1 MANFKIMTL
10 LFFLYI
16 FSLSCVSKD
25 KKSNILTQSIQTSK
39 MDTVE
44 IIGKLKKGEKAYLYF
59 YDHLQDLNMPIE
71 FKDSMKVKIAFKD
84 YLLLKDTEK
93 QMMFPID
100 KSEKVYVVKDKNQTT
115 LLTSDDD
122 NRSKELAF
130 IVPIILK
137 HQDFFVYNQDLAY
150 QDILNEIEKANITH
164 PISEKYFNEI
174 KQLLN
179 AHHLVNISPLNLKS
193 YTAKEIAAIEKQK
206 SIFYD
211 ETYLQNSDFRMA
223 LIGYARY
230 LSRKSLNKPD
240 EFNTE
245 YEVIATNF
253 KGETREFLQ
262 FFHLNHAKNKDQ
274 NFHKYL
280 QAFLN
285 ETQNQEYA
293 TYLKEKYLRTPTA
306 KGTLVNEH
314 NEIKTYSE
322 LIKQYQGNIIY
333 IDYWASWC
341 MPCRAEIPSLKKMLI
356 DYKDKKVVFLALSM
370 DENKMA
376 WKKAMSAEAIEEGNK
391 NFLVNKNF
399 ESDLAKKFNIQS
411 IPRYMIVGKD
421 GKIINDNAPRPS
433 DPKLKEIFDEL
444 LKDK

>member
-1 MANFKIMTL
+1 MKKLSFTSLFVVLTIISFQLKGKIH
-10 LFFLYI
+10 
-16 FSLSCVSKD
+16 SSKYVVQR
-25 KKSNILTQSIQTSK
+25 NQTIK

-44 IIGKLKKGEKAYLYF
+44 IISKLKKGEKAYLYF
-59 YDHLQDLNMPIE
+59 YDHLQDINMPIE

-93 QMMFPID
+93 QMLFPIN

-115 LLTSDDD
+115 LLTSNDD

-150 QDILNEIEKANITH
+150 QDILNEIDKANINQT
-164 PISEKYFNEI
+164 ISEQYFNEI
-174 KQLLN
+174 KKLIN
-179 AHHLVNISPLNLKS
+179 AHHLINISPLNLKS

-206 SIFYD
+206 SLFND

-230 LSRKSLNKPD
+230 LSIKSLNKPD
-240 EFNTE
+240 EFKTK
-245 YEVIATNF
+245 YEVISTHF
-253 KGETREFLQ
+253 KGEIKEFLQ
-262 FFHLNHAKNKDQ
+262 FFHLNHVKNKYQ
-274 NFHKYL
+274 NFNKYL
-280 QAFLN
+280 QAFLK
-285 ETQNQEYA
+285 ETKNQEYV
-293 TYLKEKYLRTPTA
+293 TYLREKYLSTPSVN
-306 KGTLVNEH
+306 GTLVNEH

-322 LIKQYQGNIIY
+322 LLKQYQGNIIY

-356 DYKDKKVVFLALSM
+356 DYKDKNVVFLALSM

-376 WKKAMSAEAIEEGNK
+376 WEKAMSAEALEEGSK
-391 NFLVNKNF
+391 NFLVTKNF
-399 ESDLAKKFNIQS
+399 ESDLAKKFKIQS
-411 IPRYMIVGKD
+411 IPRYMIIGKD
-421 GKIINDNAPRPS
+421 GQIINDNAPRPS
-433 DPKLKEIFDEL
+433 DPKTRQLLDEL
-444 LKDK
+444 LRK